1 MVKKNEKKEKEEK
14 TEFVKEMIKT
24 LLPVVMGIIAGVI
37 SFLVTGNV
45 RSRDPFGIIILVFL
59 IYTQKFLFPKAG
71 IELEGKDWLGIS
83 FLSLASW
90 YVTWTLLLNPVQG

>member
-1 MVKKNEKKEKEEK
+1 MAEKKEKNEAK
-14 TEFVKEMIKT
+14 MEFRKELIKT
-24 LLPVVMGIIAGVI
+24 LFPIVMGIIAGSL
-37 SFLVTGNV
+37 SFLITGSV

-59 IYTQKFLFPKAG
+59 IYVQKFAFPRFG